1 MGRCMCIYT
10 KANCTKCAL
19 QHSRNEIKCTLLE
32 IVKKLEA
39 EEKAKLHSLKIQN
52 LELQTTKWFIESCV

>member
-1 MGRCMCIYT
+1 MHLPMHEFRIICI
-10 KANCTKCAL
+10 
-19 QHSRNEIKCTLLE
+19 
-32 IVKKLEA
+32 LEA